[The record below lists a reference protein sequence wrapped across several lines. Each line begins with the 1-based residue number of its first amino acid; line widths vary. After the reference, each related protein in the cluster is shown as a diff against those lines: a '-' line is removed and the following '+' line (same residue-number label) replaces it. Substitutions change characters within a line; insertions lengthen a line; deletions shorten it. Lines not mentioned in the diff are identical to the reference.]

1 MLNKD
6 DVAVFHRQGTLEN
19 IIYLINI
26 ITLKEII
33 KQPRQIHKISRA
45 GHINTR
51 LAPNIDMSHNIPF
64 TTTWLFNRCR
74 VNISSTKP
82 ATDRPEC

>member
-1 MLNKD
+1 MNTKLRC
-6 DVAVFHRQGTLEN
+6 VVVLRRQGTPKE
-19 IIYLINI
+19 YYHSINK
-26 ITLKEII
+26 ITLEKII

-64 TTTWLFNRCR
+64 TT
-74 VNISSTKP
+74 
-82 ATDRPEC
+82 E

>member
-6 DVAVFHRQGTLEN
+6 DAVVLRRRGTLEN

-26 ITLKEII
+26 ITIKKII
-33 KQPRQIHKISRA
+33 KRQHQTHKISRA

-64 TTTWLFNRCR
+64 TT
-74 VNISSTKP
+74 
-82 ATDRPEC
+82 E

>member
-33 KQPRQIHKISRA
+33 KQPRQIHKISRV

-64 TTTWLFNRCR
+64 TTTWLF
-74 VNISSTKP
+74 
-82 ATDRPEC
+82 DRW

>member
-1 MLNKD
+1 MLIMIIYKNTKLRC
-6 DVAVFHRQGTLEN
+6 VVMLHRQGTHKE
-19 IIYLINI
+19 YYHSINK
-26 ITLKEII
+26 ITLEKII

-64 TTTWLFNRCR
+64 TT
-74 VNISSTKP
+74 
-82 ATDRPEC
+82 E

>member
-1 MLNKD
+1 MIIYKNTELRCVVML
-6 DVAVFHRQGTLEN
+6 HRQGTLKE
-19 IIYLINI
+19 YYHLINK

-51 LAPNIDMSHNIPF
+51 LVPNIDMSHNIPF
-64 TTTWLFNRCR
+64 TTT
-74 VNISSTKP
+74 
-82 ATDRPEC
+82 

>member
-1 MLNKD
+1 MIIYKNTKLRC
-6 DVAVFHRQGTLEN
+6 VVILRRQGTLEN

-26 ITLKEII
+26 ITIEEII
-33 KQPRQIHKISRA
+33 KQQRQTHKISRA

-64 TTTWLFNRCR
+64 TT
-74 VNISSTKP
+74 
-82 ATDRPEC
+82 E